1 MRRWFDVLLKKAKQ
15 SYNQLIV
22 VKDMDQ
28 LGRDKLFVDVLCQ
41 HFAVTI
47 YEGEI
52 SLRQFIRQ
60 HPNQQILI
68 LVQKPFLSLPYDVEK
83 NADLINWTLSDVFPR
98 FDSKGL
104 KLVTINLFLT
114 HILR

>member
-47 YEGEI
+47 YEERYLYVNSYASI
-52 SLRQFIRQ
+52 
-60 HPNQQILI
+60 P
-68 LVQKPFLSLPYDVEK
+68 
-83 NADLINWTLSDVFPR
+83 T
-98 FDSKGL
+98 SKS
-104 KLVTINLFLT
+104 
-114 HILR
+114 